1 MELAVPVPGGEL
13 WAEDT
18 GGEGTPLVLV
28 HGDWTDSGIW
38 SPLTRLLRDRYR
50 VIRYDL
56 RGFGRSPRP
65 VNPFTRLDDLLAVL
79 DHLDVVRAVV
89 VGHSGGGGTAL
100 GLALAAPER
109 VSELILIAPGVHDY
123 PWPADDRYFGEA
135 GGLIKAGDQDG
146 LVRLGL
152 RTWAPAGSDEEI
164 TREFRGAVSSW
175 SAVGGLERADPPA
188 FGRLGEVTAPAV
200 MVIGGL
206 EYPMV
211 TTVSTAIAERVPG
224 CETILFPQ
232 ADHLLPLRCPARL
245 AEVISAARR

>member
-1 MELAVPVPGGEL
+1 MELTVPVAGGEL

-18 GGEGTPLVLV
+18 SGEGTPLVPV

-38 SPLTRLLRDRYR
+38 SPLTRLLRGRYR

-56 RGFGRSPRP
+56 RGFGRSSRP
-65 VNPFTRLDDLLAVL
+65 VNPFTRLDDLLTVL
-79 DHLDVVRAVV
+79 DHLDVARAVV

-109 VSELILIAPGVHDY
+109 VSGLILVAPGVHDY
-123 PWPADDRYFGEA
+123 SWPHDDHYFREA
-135 GGLIKAGDQDG
+135 GGLLRAGDQDG

-152 RTWAPAGSDEEI
+152 HTWAAAGPDEEI

-175 SAVGGLERADPPA
+175 FAIREFERADPPA
-188 FGRLGEVTAPAV
+188 FGRLGEITASAV
-200 MVIGGL
+200 LVIGGL

-211 TTVSTAIAERVPG
+211 TTASTAIVDRIPG
-224 CETILFPQ
+224 CETILLPQ

-245 AEVISAARR
+245 AEVIGETHR

>member
-1 MELAVPVPGGEL
+1 MELTIPMADAEL

-56 RGFGRSPRP
+56 RGFGRSSRP
-65 VNPFTRLDDLLAVL
+65 TGPFTRLDDLLAVL
-79 DHLDVVRAVV
+79 DHLDVARAAVA
-89 VGHSGGGGTAL
+89 GHSGGGGTAL
-100 GLALAAPER
+100 GLALAAPGR
-109 VSELILIAPGVHDY
+109 VSGLILIAPGVHDY
-123 PWPADDRYFGEA
+123 SWPPDDRYFRDA
-135 GGLIKAGDQDG
+135 SRLIKAGDQDG

-152 RTWAPAGSDEEI
+152 RTWAAAGPDEEI
-164 TREFRGAVSSW
+164 TREFRGAISSW
-175 SAVGGLERADPPA
+175 SAVREFERADPPA

-211 TTVSTAIAERVPG
+211 TTASATIADRIPG
-224 CETILFPQ
+224 CETILLSR

-245 AEVISAARR
+245 TEVIDDACR